1 MPRGVSP
8 LDEARLQGR
17 LWSPALLRPALWLD
31 AADLSTISIATG
43 GVEQWRDKSGNAV
56 HATQPTSTRRLT
68 YDATG
73 FNGLPCLKAAEANVM
88 VLPTL
93 PLTSGGVV
101 FYGFS
106 LNNDFAYGVVATT
119 GGHWDRFT
127 DNRSYPE
134 LLRAPRIESLV
145 LSAPTTGQH
154 IMCYVANPAAEYIIR
169 RNGAQIYSSGP
180 FTFANNIAGLGA
192 GSNIGAGGA
201 GGTALNGSIVEIAIF
216 PGVMSPAEIQRME
229 GYLANKWNMRA
240 NLPANHP
247 FRNRP
252 PLIGD

>member
-31 AADLSTISIATG
+31 AADLSTISIATD

-56 HATQPTSTRRLT
+56 HATQATSAQRLT

-73 FNGLPCLKAAEANVM
+73 FNGLPCLSAAGANVM

-106 LNNDFAYGVVATT
+106 VNDTGYGVVANNS
-119 GGHWDRFT
+119 GHWDRFGG
-127 DNRSYPE
+127 DGRSYPG
-134 LLRAPRIESLV
+134 LLRSVRLEALA
-145 LSAPTTGQH
+145 LSMPTTGRH
-154 IMCYVANPAAEYIIR
+154 IMCYIANPASEYTIR
-169 RNGAQIYSSGP
+169 RNGAQIHTSGS
-180 FTFANNIAGLGA
+180 FTFENNIAGLGA
-192 GSNIGAGGA
+192 GHNIAAAGT
-201 GGTALNGSIVEIAIF
+201 GGTALIGSIVEIAVV
-216 PGVMSPAEIQRME
+216 PGIMSLADIQRVE
-229 GYLANKWNMRA
+229 GYLANKWGLDA

>member
-8 LDEARLQGR
+8 LDEAHLQGR

-31 AADLSTISIATG
+31 AADLSTISIDS
-43 GVEQWRDKSGNAV
+43 GVSVWRDKSGNALN
-56 HATQPTSTRRLT
+56 ATQATPARRLT
-68 YDATG
+68 YNATG
-73 FNGLPCLKAAEANVM
+73 FNGLPCLQAAEANVM
-88 VLPTL
+88 SWPAL

-106 LNNDFAYGVVATT
+106 INNDISYGVVATT
-119 GGHWDRFT
+119 AGHWDRFT
-127 DNRSYPE
+127 DTRSYPE
-134 LLRAPRIESLV
+134 LLRAPRIESLL

-154 IMCYVANPAAEYIIR
+154 IMCYVANPAVEYTIR

-180 FTFANNIAGLGA
+180 FTFANNIVGLGA
-192 GSNIGAGGA
+192 GSNIANAGA

-229 GYLANKWNMRA
+229 GYLANKWGMRT